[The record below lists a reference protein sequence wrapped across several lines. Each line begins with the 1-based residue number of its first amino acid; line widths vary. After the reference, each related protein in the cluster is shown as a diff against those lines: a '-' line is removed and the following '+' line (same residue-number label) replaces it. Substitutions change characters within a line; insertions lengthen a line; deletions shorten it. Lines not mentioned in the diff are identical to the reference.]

1 MNTNIR
7 IIFIALMICALGI
20 FSIYSSN
27 FRKEGELW
35 QMIYQKQILWVI
47 IGLVCYLFFSKF
59 NYRRFWDFTYFLY
72 GFIVVLLGL
81 VFLLG
86 IIRLGAQRW
95 LNIGGFNLQP
105 SELAK
110 LIMVIFVARYYSRKS
125 ADDIALKAAK
135 YGIFKALIL
144 PSIFVLIPV
153 VLIVEQPDLGSGSVV
168 FLIFMAIL
176 FTSNVKL
183 RYIIIVISM
192 LCLAVPIGWNFLR
205 DYQKERVLVFL
216 NPNIDPLGSGY
227 TIIQSKIAVG
237 SGGLL
242 GKGWLSG
249 TQSQLHFL
257 PESHTDFIFATFT
270 EERGF
275 IGGFLLMLLYF
286 ILIKDGFN
294 IAYRTKDH
302 FGKLLALGIALM
314 LCIQTTIN
322 MAMNMGLFPVV
333 GIPLPLMSYGG
344 SSVLVTFIALGILA
358 NINKTRAV
366 F

>member
-1 MNTNIR
+1 MNTNFR
-7 IIFIALMICALGI
+7 IVFVALLICALGI

-35 QMIYQKQILWVI
+35 QIIYQKQILWVI
-47 IGLVCYLFFSKF
+47 IGLVCYLFFSNF
-59 NYRRFWDFTYFLY
+59 NYRKFWDFTYFLY
-72 GFIVVLLGL
+72 GFIISLLGL
-81 VFLLG
+81 VFVLG
-86 IIRLGAQRW
+86 AIRLGAQRW

-153 VLIVEQPDLGSGSVV
+153 ALIVEQPDLGSGSVV
-168 FLIFMAIL
+168 FLIFIAIL
-176 FTSNVKL
+176 FTSNVKF
-183 RYIIIVISM
+183 RYIAIVISA

-257 PESHTDFIFATFT
+257 PEAHTDFVFATFT

-286 ILIKDGFN
+286 ILIRDGFN

-344 SSVLVTFIALGILA
+344 SSVLVTFVALGILA